1 MNVLIVGS
9 GGREHAL
16 AWKLSQSPHLSRL
29 FCLPGNPGTAL
40 VATNLPGR
48 ADDNRTVVE
57 QARLQEIDLVLVGP
71 ETPLAAGL
79 ADALTDAGIPV
90 FGPSAGAAQIESSK
104 AFAKDFMKRHG
115 LPAARSETFNHLEPA
130 LAFIRSNPFGRAGSP
145 AHSIVIKASG
155 LAAGKG
161 VYLPESEQ
169 DFQAVLKAL
178 LVDGALG
185 EAGRQVLIEERLEGR
200 EVSVLAFSDGHMV
213 LPMPPVQDH
222 KRLLDLDQ
230 GPNTGGMG
238 TYAPSPACPPEIVDL
253 VIDSILQ
260 PAIHGL
266 RVEGIPFIGVLYAG
280 LMLTAGGP
288 RLLEF
293 NCRFGDP
300 ETQVIMPLLETDL
313 LEILLACTQGRLE
326 EIASH
331 VRWSSQSA
339 ACIVLA
345 APGYPEKPEYGQPI
359 SYSEGSFEPGRTW
372 LFHAG
377 TAINNG
383 AVITAGGRVMGVTA
397 TGKSLEE
404 AVAEAYKAVST
415 IHFPGMHYRK
425 DIGAPAKDVSKPT
438 QGKSAYAAAGVSID
452 EGDRSVNMI
461 RRAVRSTFTPRVLSD
476 VGSFGGLFDAT
487 GLAKMDAPVLVAST
501 DGVGTKCMLAAQAR
515 RLKGLGHDL
524 VNHCINDILVQG
536 ARPLFFLD
544 YIAFPRLDSAMVA
557 DLVCGI
563 SEACSN
569 VDCVLLGGE
578 TAEMPGVYVEGQFD
592 LAGTI
597 VGVVERGSVL
607 PRRDIQPG
615 DLLVGLGS
623 SGPHTNGYSLIRR
636 VFSGVH
642 LQTVYPELG
651 QPLADLLL
659 APHRCYLPMLSG
671 LLGTNQPLIKGLAHI
686 TGGGFFGNIPRIL
699 PPDCRA
705 RIDSRSW
712 PSPPLFRLI
721 QQLGQ
726 VAFEE
731 MYRVF
736 NMGIGM
742 VIVVDPHNA
751 EIVRRAV
758 PEQTWIVGEIVA
770 GEGVEIVRD

>member
-16 AWKLSQSPHLSRL
+16 AWKLSRSPHLSKL

-40 VATNLPGR
+40 VATNLHGK
-48 ADDNRTVVE
+48 ADDNRAVIE

-79 ADALTDAGIPV
+79 ADALTEAGVPV
-90 FGPSAGAAQIESSK
+90 FGPSAAAARIESSK

-115 LPAARSETFNHLEPA
+115 LPAARSETFDRLEPA
-130 LAFIRSNPFGRAGSP
+130 LAYILSNPFGQASPP

-161 VYLPESEQ
+161 VYLPES
-169 DFQAVLKAL
+169 DDDYQAVLKAL
-178 LVDGALG
+178 LVDNALG
-185 EAGRQVLIEERLEGR
+185 EAGRQVLIEERLDGR

-222 KRLLDLDQ
+222 KRLLDLDL

-238 TYAPSPACPPEIVDL
+238 TYAPSPACPPETIDL
-253 VIDSILQ
+253 VVDSILQ
-260 PAIHGL
+260 PAIDGL
-266 RVEGIPFIGVLYAG
+266 RVEGVPFIGVLYAG
-280 LMLTAGGP
+280 LMLTASGP

-313 LEILLACTQGRLE
+313 LDILLACTQGRLQ
-326 EIASH
+326 EIASQ
-331 VRWSSQSA
+331 VRWSDQSA

-359 SYSEGSFEPGRTW
+359 SYSESSFEPGRTW

-377 TAINNG
+377 TTIKND
-383 AVITAGGRVMGVTA
+383 AVVTAGGRVMGVTA
-397 TGKSLEE
+397 TGRSLGE
-404 AVAEAYKAVST
+404 AVAQAYAAVST

-425 DIGAPAKDVSKPT
+425 DIGVPAKDVSNLISI
-438 QGKSAYAAAGVSID
+438 KSAYAAAGVSID
-452 EGDRSVNMI
+452 EGDRSINMI
-461 RRAVRSTFTPRVLSD
+461 RRAVRSTFNPRVLSD

-501 DGVGTKCMLAAQAR
+501 DGVGTKCMLAAQAQ

-524 VNHCINDILVQG
+524 VNHCVNDILVQG

-544 YIAFPRLDSAMVA
+544 YMAFPRLDSAMVA

-563 SEACSN
+563 SEACKN
-569 VDCVLLGGE
+569 VDCALLGGE
-578 TAEMPGVYVEGQFD
+578 TAEMPGVYIEGQFD

-623 SGPHTNGYSLIRR
+623 SGPHTNGYSLIRQ

-642 LQTVYPELG
+642 LETVYPELG
-651 QPLADLLL
+651 EPLADVLL
-659 APHRCYLPMLSG
+659 APHRCYLPVLSG
-671 LLGTNQPLIKGLAHI
+671 LLETNQPLIKGLAHL
-686 TGGGFFGNIPRIL
+686 TGGGYFGNIPRIL
-699 PPDCRA
+699 PPGCGA
-705 RIDSRSW
+705 RIDSHTW
-712 PSPPLFRLI
+712 PSPPVFRLI

-742 VIVVDPHNA
+742 VLVVDPQNA
-751 EIVRRAV
+751 EIVRETV
-758 PEQTWIVGEIVA
+758 PEQTWIIGEIVA
-770 GEGVEIVRD
+770 GEEVEIV